1 MYAFSFAQEPVS
13 IQLTEKDGL
22 PDIEFYDMIEDQQ
35 GFMWFAAN
43 KGLYKYDGKEFKNY
57 THPNKRGLS
66 VFSLEFDQQN
76 RLWCTNT
83 SGQFFYVK
91 NDSLKLF
98 FDISKTLKST
108 QRLYQFNI
116 YNNKL
121 FIYANKQ
128 IISVDL
134 KTKQIINHA
143 KKLPHNFIFFNKGV
157 IKNDTLFIPTGNSE
171 QNSATNYIG
180 IITKNNTNLS
190 ITNTVFN
197 SNYYRHC
204 SLTKHSKGLLHADR
218 EGNVHLSNNY
228 RNFNTIKVA
237 DNLNPLHFNG
247 INFLDNKLWLLVN
260 KGALLTTIDSTN
272 TLTLQNQYFK
282 NIATTEV
289 VKDKNENYWFT
300 TLYNGIYVIPNI
312 NLLTYNLKK
321 DIGTLSAIE
330 IIDKN
335 SIAFGTIYGWIGIY
349 NTKTK
354 QTNYLQTKGKR
365 KINKLLYDRYFNK
378 LHISSQDNNS
388 SYLYDFNSKKLSSI
402 IKNQLVNAKSLLK
415 INDSTLFYGNAG
427 SGNLITLKKEG
438 TYYESKNIKNKRTLR
453 IYDAFYNAQNKDLYI
468 GYVDQLI
475 RFNKDFNTS
484 IITHNNNPIFTRS
497 ITKTS
502 NNIIWVSTFA
512 DGILGIKNDTVIK
525 SYNTKNGLLSNQTS
539 LVKADKNDLWIVTEK
554 GIQLLNTTNNTFK
567 NLTKKDG
574 IDSYNIIDLKI
585 IDNTVWFISNLGLF
599 SAQKDKIFK
608 KQTVAEPYFTSV
620 SIADSIHKLQKKYTL
635 NYNDKKIKIGF
646 NATGFKSSENTQY
659 LYKLKGLNN
668 EWESLTKGINE
679 VTYNSLPQ
687 GNYIFQLKTV
697 ERNQSSTIKE
707 LQFNIKGALYKQP
720 WFIVI
725 SSIALISL
733 VILYYRRLISKQKEK
748 EKIATEQ
755 QQNELEKTLLKLENL
770 RSQMNPHFVFN
781 ALNSI
786 QDYIITNEKDLA
798 GDYLGKFADLI
809 RMYLEQ
815 SSKQKISLQEEITTL
830 NQYLELEKLRFEDK
844 LTYKV
849 DVNSTID
856 TSCIEIPTM
865 LIQPY
870 VENALKH
877 GLLHKK
883 EKGNLLISITKNN
896 DKTHLIC
903 TIIDD
908 GVGRKRALAIKKKQF
923 KSYKSF
929 ATKATQNRVEL
940 LNYNKTNKIT
950 VTVENLNE
958 NKIYTGTKV
967 TLKIPINF

>member
-1 MYAFSFAQEPVS
+1 MYAFSFAQQPVS

-43 KGLYKYDGKEFKNY
+43 KGLYRYDGREFKNY

-66 VFSLEFDQQN
+66 VFGLQFDQQN
-76 RLWCTNT
+76 RLWCTNI
-83 SGQFFYVK
+83 SGQFFYIE

-98 FDISKTLKST
+98 FDISKNLKET
-108 QRLYQFNI
+108 QKLYEFNI

-121 FIYANKQ
+121 FIYASKK
-128 IISVDL
+128 IISIDL
-134 KTKQIINHA
+134 KTKKIIDHSE
-143 KKLPHNFIFFNKGV
+143 KLSHKFIFHNRGV
-157 IKNDTLFIPTGNSE
+157 IRNDTLFIPTGNRG
-171 QNSATNYIG
+171 QNSTTNCIG
-180 IITKNNTNLS
+180 IITKNNPNLS

-197 SNYYRHC
+197 SNYY
-204 SLTKHSKGLLHADR
+204 SLYTLNKYKKGLLHTDR
-218 EGNVHLSNNY
+218 DGNVHLSNNY
-228 RNFNTIKVA
+228 RNFNTIKIA
-237 DNLNPLHFNG
+237 DNLNPLLFNG
-247 INFLDNKLWLLVN
+247 INFLDNKLWLLAN
-260 KGALLTTIDSTN
+260 NGALLTTIDSTN
-272 TLTLQNQYFK
+272 TLTLQSQYFK
-282 NIATTEV
+282 SIATTEV
-289 VKDKNENYWFT
+289 VKDKNENYWFS
-300 TLYNGIYVIPNI
+300 TLHNGIYVIPNI
-312 NLLTYNLKK
+312 NLLEYPLKK

-335 SIAFGTIYGWIGIY
+335 NIAFGSIYGWVGMY

-354 QTNYLQTKGKR
+354 QTNYFQTKEKR
-365 KINKLLYDRYFNK
+365 KINKLLYDAYFNK
-378 LHISSQDNNS
+378 LHISSEGEKNS
-388 SYLYDFNSKKLSSI
+388 YIYDFVIKKLINITKS
-402 IKNQLVNAKSLLK
+402 KLVGAKSLLK
-415 INDSTLFYGNAG
+415 INDTTLFYGG
-427 SGNLITLKKEG
+427 SSRGNLKTLKNKG
-438 TYYESKNIKNKRTLR
+438 VYYENKPLKNRRELR
-453 IYDAFYNAQNKDLYI
+453 IYDAYYDTNNEDLYV
-468 GYVDQLI
+468 GYVDQLT
-475 RFNKDFNTS
+475 RFDKGFNRS
-484 IITHNNNPIFTRS
+484 FITHNNNPIFTRS
-497 ITKTS
+497 ITKTD
-502 NNIIWVSTFA
+502 NDIIWVSTFT
-512 DGILGIKNDTVIK
+512 DGVLGIKNDSVIK
-525 SYNTKNGLLSNQTS
+525 IFNTKNGLLSNQTTI
-539 LVKADKNDLWIVTEK
+539 VRGDGDDLWIVTEK
-554 GIQLLNTTNNTFK
+554 GIQLLNTANNTFK

-585 IDNTVWFISNLGLF
+585 ADNTIWFISNLGLF

-620 SIADSIHKLQKKYTL
+620 SIADSIHPLQKKYNL
-635 NYNDKKIKIGF
+635 NYSDKKIKIGF

-687 GNYIFQLKTV
+687 GNYTFQIKTI
-697 ERNQSSTIKE
+697 EGNQSSTIKE
-707 LQFNIKGALYKQP
+707 LQFNVKGALYKRP
-720 WFIVI
+720 WFIAI
-725 SSIALISL
+725 SAITLISL
-733 VILYYRRLISKQKEK
+733 VILYYRRLIRKQKEK

-815 SSKQKISLQEEITTL
+815 SSKQKISLQEEIDTL

-844 LTYKV
+844 LSYKIYV
-849 DVNSTID
+849 DHTID
-856 TSCIEIPTM
+856 TNGIEIPTM

-883 EKGNLLISITKNN
+883 NKGNLSVNITKNS

-908 GVGRKRALAIKKKQF
+908 GVGRERAIAIKKKQF
-923 KSYKSF
+923 KPYKSF

-940 LNYNKTNKIT
+940 LNYNKANKIT
-950 VTVENLNE
+950 VVIENLND

-967 TLKIPINF
+967 TLKIPVDF